1 MISSASEVGVVFL
14 HLQVILGAGVTMGPV
29 MQAPDQTSLD
39 VGGMVD
45 QKSRY
50 YIVRVSVS
58 GLSVD
63 CDLKVAVT
71 LPPDKCVQEWECSVL
86 LDFHSKVDG
95 RLHSIEVV

>member
-1 MISSASEVGVVFL
+1 MVFFL
-14 HLQVILGAGVTMGPV
+14 LQVILGAGVTMGPV

-39 VGGMVD
+39 MGWMVD

-50 YIVRVSVS
+50 YVVRVS
-58 GLSVD
+58 GHSVD
-63 CDLKVAVT
+63 HDLQAAVT
-71 LPPDKCVQEWECSVL
+71 FPPDKCVQKWERSIL